1 MRHLKSGRKLNRTSS
16 HKKALLR
23 NLATSLFEH
32 KRIHTTLA
40 KAKELRPYAEQ
51 LITKAKDALNNEKAG
66 ALPQGHTID
75 IHTRRIVARAVQ
87 TKAVLQELFDSIAPV
102 VAERNGGYTR
112 IVKLG
117 ARRGDAGQMAIIELV
132 DWNTEVV
139 GQPKPKKAKKVA
151 PVADAVV
158 ETVTP
163 VEEKVAEVADVAEVV
178 ADSADEVVETVNEV
192 TEETVEAVSNQ
203 DTEDVSDS
211 NESSDEKSEDDNKS
225 VNS

>member
-75 IHTRRIVARAVQ
+75 IHNRRIVARAVQ

-117 ARRGDAGQMAIIELV
+117 ARRGDAGEMAIIELV

-139 GQPKPKKAKKVA
+139 GQPKPKKVKKVV
-151 PVADAVV
+151 PVVNETVDTVV
-158 ETVTP
+158 EQVVEVAESVEETVT
-163 VEEKVAEVADVAEVV
+163 EVLDTVVDTVDEAVV
-178 ADSADEVVETVNEV
+178 AVENQ
-192 TEETVEAVSNQ
+192 VS
-203 DTEDVSDS
+203 DVVSDS
-211 NESSDEKSEDDNKS
+211 NETTDENSDDDNKS
-225 VNS
+225 TNA